1 MTNDNGMHGNMG
13 LAKAVIVC
21 FKKYVDFSGRAQRS
35 EFWWWTLF
43 ATIINL
49 FFSTAAA
56 ADDAFFTWLV
66 PYLIILLPS
75 MAVTVR
81 RLRDVGKSAW
91 WLLPSYGAF
100 LIFLISLPLGTSHW
114 LGYDDFGLGVF
125 GSELYYEIVSM
136 IGLCLCF
143 LSLAFFIVIFIF
155 ALQRSKSMIE

>member
-1 MTNDNGMHGNMG
+1 MG

-49 FFSTAAA
+49 FFSTAAM
-56 ADDAFFTWLV
+56 DDSFYIWLV

-81 RLRDVGKSAW
+81 HLRDAGRSAW
-91 WLLPSYGAF
+91 WLLPSYGLF
-100 LIFLISLPLGTSHW
+100 IIFLISLPLGTSYW
-114 LGYDDFGLGVF
+114 MGFDDFGLGRL
-125 GSELYYEIVSM
+125 GSELYYEILST
-136 IGLCLCF
+136 IGL
-143 LSLAFFIVIFIF
+143 LSLLLSMAYFIVIYIF
-155 ALQRSKSMIE
+155 ALHRSK